1 MSDNHDPVVIEGA
14 TPEAAEENAEETA
27 GGCPVL
33 HGRTHPAQGDA
44 NQEWWPN
51 KLNLKILAKNP
62 AEANP
67 LGEQFNYAEGFN
79 SLDLAAVKADI
90 AAVLTDSKDWWPAD
104 FGNYGPLMI
113 RMAWHSAGTYRISD
127 GRGGAGPGSSGSR
140 RSTAG
145 PTTSAWTRPAG
156 CCGRSRRSTARRSP
170 GPTCWS

>member
-14 TPEAAEENAEETA
+14 TPEAADVAAEEAA
-27 GGCPVL
+27 GGCPFVP
-33 HGRTHPAQGDA
+33 GRTHSTQGDA

-104 FGNYGPLMI
+104 FGNYGPLI
-113 RMAWHSAGTYRISD
+113 DRKSVV
-127 GRGGAGPGSSGSR
+127 
-140 RSTAG
+140 
-145 PTTSAWTRPAG
+145 
-156 CCGRSRRSTARRSP
+156 
-170 GPTCWS
+170 